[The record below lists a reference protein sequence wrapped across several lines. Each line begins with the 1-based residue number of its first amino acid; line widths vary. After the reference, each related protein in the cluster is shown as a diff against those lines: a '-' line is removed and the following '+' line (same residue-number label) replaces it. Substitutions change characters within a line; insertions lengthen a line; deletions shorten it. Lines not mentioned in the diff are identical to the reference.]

1 MLRGMPDGTIY
12 PAQQAAARLCFRS
25 CRIVRF
31 IRHNNRR
38 RVRASGHAGWYDSSG
53 TTSSGAFALRLCRAV
68 RFNQHNKQPRVCASR
83 HVGRYDSSITTTGGA
98 FVILGMPGST
108 IHPAQQPAARLCF
121 GACQAVRFIQ
131 HNNRRRVR
139 ASGYAGKYDSSDTT
153 SGGATDRTDP
163 SRRLPVALHITY
175 SIIKKPHE
183 HLRTARALC
192 AAL

>member
-1 MLRGMPDGTIY
+1 MAHLIACLKCRPQSGYTSTGWVMTGDGV
-12 PAQQAAARLCFRS
+12 PSRAWQSAARLRFET
-25 CRIVRF
+25 CRAVRF
-31 IRHNNRR
+31 NRHNNRR
-38 RVRASGHAGWYDSSG
+38 RVRASGHAKRYDSSG
-53 TTSSGAFALRLCRAV
+53 TTSSGTFVLR
-68 RFNQHNKQPRVCASR
+68 
-83 HVGRYDSSITTTGGA
+83 
-98 FVILGMPGST
+98 GMPGDT

-139 ASGYAGKYDSSDTT
+139 DSGHAGKYDSSSTT

-163 SRRLPVALHITY
+163 SRRLAVALHITY